1 MEAKYSFPALRG
13 GNVVCRSAT
22 YAEVIDM
29 TAPEN
34 LGGVVIENP
43 QSDVDN
49 TYIYKWDP
57 ATEKITGG
65 IVDVV
70 KNTEKKRITVHLVV
84 KASDL
89 KNMSPSETKKAMNVL
104 AEKILNNLPSFK
116 SKVTAYVDIV
126 EDTGSAD
133 MGVLRSYEL
142 RFTNTT
148 PNASLGELQEALY
161 RTPLINDGTENNEY
175 EIDEAGTWL
184 ITKTHGSHTKI
195 IPDFSSEADDHIYA
209 AIRSTA
215 GKNLSATNILSNGF
229 TINNYLFVE
238 ADASSLE
245 NSRAYGIYNDSD
257 SKIMVSSR
265 WTEFVVKGKEAAGI
279 YAGNASED
287 KKSLVTLLGDF
298 DFKLEGNKTTGLE
311 AGKNGEI
318 RKDEAKSDFPP
329 RIFISSPKGYGLYA
343 HDGGKID
350 LDFVSVTKS
359 GGDAFFAEKGGS
371 IHVGII
377 GSMMGNIRTDEEEG
391 SKISVSIKDR
401 LEGDVKGNV
410 NLKLL
415 AKSVWTGKNGGMGD
429 FVMNR
434 DSLWNV
440 GNTDTST
447 IKNLKGDN
455 SVIRMNK
462 SGGSLNIENLTGSVK
477 FSYERDGNQ
486 VDKVLG
492 GDAVIHK
499 AAAGTKVTVFTDAAG
514 LETAEES
521 VINHVLD
528 QLASRLYY
536 TGYTEGEK
544 NISGTVKI
552 AEGLTSEEVFRYVS
566 PLTFDETTGQAKKG
580 KVKNIFNAS
589 DRITF
594 SEDDI
599 KYKESG
605 IASADYKTYTFDRDA
620 NLQIR
625 MGLEGTPIPAQM
637 KYGIGIGSKTE
648 GDYRINLQGHDLSLV
663 QRVIVTTMNQIT
675 STNIYQIEK
684 GTLTIEN
691 PGHIHLENWTDFY
704 YAGGISAAG
713 RFKQYAE
720 DERAT
725 VHIKNDN
732 SWDHRVSITGTVWGT
747 DHGSP
752 DNTSS
757 IFWINYTGIKTFDYG
772 NVFIDGLVDINTDD
786 AWCVSGIGKHSIVSL
801 GGGNFNARHYTSI
814 DSYGDG
820 TVNINIA
827 NGQQKGEV
835 YRPGNNRVNIQG
847 NIYTQGQWAGNGSGG
862 YINLALTTPDST
874 FNGRA
879 NSNSYEEQVGWTTM
893 WLQNGATW
901 TNQDGGF
908 QYGSNWN
915 YNTNGDSVVE
925 NFIGGE
931 SEETRG
937 VIYQKYGAPADSL
950 HPETETGASNLYLKN
965 YSGHTLVLMDHSVDG
980 EGQISIDSGK
990 VQIDYAHK
998 DINGGNAAITLRIDN
1013 TGLNTASE
1021 DPSDKN
1027 LISETLNKLAN
1038 KLYYTAYTTGEKN
1051 LDGKVEIAEG
1061 LTASGVAQK
1070 VGAVS
1075 YNRKDGQGRYRYKPE
1090 PELPDHQIINPMT
1103 RTIDGTAE
1111 SEKAYME
1118 AGIYKPKE
1126 DVYRFTEDPAEI
1138 QADTAISAGKKI

>member
-1 MEAKYSFPALRG
+1 MWKQSILSALLAG
-13 GNVVCRSAT
+13 MWCAGPAT

-49 TYIYKWDP
+49 TYIYKWDS

-70 KNTEKKRITVHLVV
+70 KNTKKKRITVHLVV

-133 MGVLRSYEL
+133 MGVRRSYEL

-175 EIDEAGTWL
+175 EIDEAGMWL

-238 ADASSLE
+238 ADASSRE

-257 SKIMVSSR
+257 SKIMVSSS

-318 RKDEAKSDFPP
+318 RRDEAKSDFPP

-410 NLKLL
+410 DLKLL

-447 IKNLKGDN
+447 IKP
-455 SVIRMNK
+455 
-462 SGGSLNIENLTGSVK
+462 
-477 FSYERDGNQ
+477 
-486 VDKVLG
+486 
-492 GDAVIHK
+492 
-499 AAAGTKVTVFTDAAG
+499 
-514 LETAEES
+514 
-521 VINHVLD
+521 
-528 QLASRLYY
+528 
-536 TGYTEGEK
+536 EG
-544 NISGTVKI
+544 
-552 AEGLTSEEVFRYVS
+552 
-566 PLTFDETTGQAKKG
+566 
-580 KVKNIFNAS
+580 
-589 DRITF
+589 
-594 SEDDI
+594 
-599 KYKESG
+599 
-605 IASADYKTYTFDRDA
+605 
-620 NLQIR
+620 
-625 MGLEGTPIPAQM
+625 
-637 KYGIGIGSKTE
+637 
-648 GDYRINLQGHDLSLV
+648 
-663 QRVIVTTMNQIT
+663 
-675 STNIYQIEK
+675 
-684 GTLTIEN
+684 
-691 PGHIHLENWTDFY
+691 
-704 YAGGISAAG
+704 
-713 RFKQYAE
+713 
-720 DERAT
+720 
-725 VHIKNDN
+725 
-732 SWDHRVSITGTVWGT
+732 
-747 DHGSP
+747 
-752 DNTSS
+752 
-757 IFWINYTGIKTFDYG
+757 
-772 NVFIDGLVDINTDD
+772 
-786 AWCVSGIGKHSIVSL
+786 
-801 GGGNFNARHYTSI
+801 
-814 DSYGDG
+814 
-820 TVNINIA
+820 
-827 NGQQKGEV
+827 
-835 YRPGNNRVNIQG
+835 
-847 NIYTQGQWAGNGSGG
+847 
-862 YINLALTTPDST
+862 
-874 FNGRA
+874 
-879 NSNSYEEQVGWTTM
+879 
-893 WLQNGATW
+893 
-901 TNQDGGF
+901 
-908 QYGSNWN
+908 
-915 YNTNGDSVVE
+915 
-925 NFIGGE
+925 
-931 SEETRG
+931 
-937 VIYQKYGAPADSL
+937 
-950 HPETETGASNLYLKN
+950 
-965 YSGHTLVLMDHSVDG
+965 
-980 EGQISIDSGK
+980 
-990 VQIDYAHK
+990 
-998 DINGGNAAITLRIDN
+998 
-1013 TGLNTASE
+1013 
-1021 DPSDKN
+1021 
-1027 LISETLNKLAN
+1027 
-1038 KLYYTAYTTGEKN
+1038 
-1051 LDGKVEIAEG
+1051 
-1061 LTASGVAQK
+1061 
-1070 VGAVS
+1070 
-1075 YNRKDGQGRYRYKPE
+1075 
-1090 PELPDHQIINPMT
+1090 
-1103 RTIDGTAE
+1103 
-1111 SEKAYME
+1111 
-1118 AGIYKPKE
+1118 
-1126 DVYRFTEDPAEI
+1126 
-1138 QADTAISAGKKI
+1138 